1 MQKILP
7 AGKYLICDPVPLLEK
22 IGVDIDYF
30 FKINNQFIENDEYYY
45 KNQSFCLKGCLITD
59 FVVLQCKFGL
69 KPKIL
74 KDNFGFKY
82 KNSNGVIGLLPYRIV
97 EEYLEFTDGRV
108 LEFKSEFSVSVF
120 DGVLTFSNIKIDT
133 NGS

>member
-7 AGKYLICDPVPLLEK
+7 AGKYFIGDPIPILEK
-22 IGVDIDYF
+22 LNVDIDYF
-30 FKINNQFIENDEYYY
+30 FKSNMFFQIDCFSNFQ
-45 KNQSFCLKGCLITD
+45 KLKLPDGD
-59 FVVLQCKFGL
+59 VVKDVYIMECRFGL
-69 KPKIL
+69 KPRIL

-82 KNSNGVIGLLPYRIV
+82 KNSNGVIGLLPYRIM
-97 EEYLEFTDGRV
+97 ENTTDFSHGRV

-120 DGVLTFSNIKIDT
+120 DGVLSFSNIKIDT